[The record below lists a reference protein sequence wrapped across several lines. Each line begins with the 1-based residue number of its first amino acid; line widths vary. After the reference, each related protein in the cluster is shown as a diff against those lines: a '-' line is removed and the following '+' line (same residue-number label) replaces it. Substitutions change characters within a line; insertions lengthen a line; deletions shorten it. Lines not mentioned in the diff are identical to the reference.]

1 MQTKSRTHMRAT
13 VRATVLED
21 ESMDMHTASQ
31 LHLLDAHPQAH
42 TDIRLTTKDLL
53 TDCVLMGS

>member
-1 MQTKSRTHMRAT
+1 MRAT